1 MARIDK
7 TFEGVIYTR
16 VNGLVQALRAG
27 DEVPAGANIG
37 EHLLGEGTATETVE
51 EYDEAVVLE
60 YPGDNATREELN
72 AYAEY
77 LGLNPDEY
85 SNKPDL
91 VAAIHQD

>member
-51 EYDEAVVLE
+51 EHDEAVVLE
-60 YPGDNATREELN
+60 YPGNNATREELN

-77 LGLNPDEY
+77 LGLDPDEY